1 MRKLFI
7 VPWYGFHEMRV
18 QELGPTP
25 CSKMTEE
32 RSRPMN
38 GDLPCGL
45 KKEIPC
51 KDATNG
57 PTSPNITNHCDS
69 DGVNSISGGR
79 LKFFKGK

>member
-1 MRKLFI
+1 
-7 VPWYGFHEMRV
+7 MRV

-38 GDLPCGL
+38 GDLSFSI

-51 KDATNG
+51 GETNG
-57 PTSPNITNHCDS
+57 PSSPI
-69 DGVNSISGGR
+69 VNSTNDAESVNNISGGR